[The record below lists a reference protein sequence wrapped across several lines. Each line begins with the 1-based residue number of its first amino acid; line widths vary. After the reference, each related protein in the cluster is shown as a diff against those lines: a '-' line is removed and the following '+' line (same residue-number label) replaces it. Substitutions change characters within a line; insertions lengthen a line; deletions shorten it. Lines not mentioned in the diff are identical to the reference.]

1 MGKKKEGIR
10 RKGETEVGKGKEKE
24 RKEKRREVSRYWL
37 VVTSS
42 PSPSAESDFPLFFF
56 VPFIPSEENFVRQ
69 RAEDFFYESLYVVL
83 LS

>member
-1 MGKKKEGIR
+1 M
-10 RKGETEVGKGKEKE
+10 
-24 RKEKRREVSRYWL
+24 SRYWL

-69 RAEDFFYESLYVVL
+69 RAEVFFMNLCMLCYLADVILVFLYQLFCGVNYERSCM
-83 LS
+83 SG